1 MPLSVLL
8 GLVPGSGER
17 KVDGD
22 AVLVYWL
29 LVSSSFSMLSCSS
42 PFLGFF
48 FVVQYWCGYDGEWQW
63 LLDEEDDELTMAL
76 AVLVRLS
83 PFLFSFLCRSPLV
96 FPPVSPPFH
105 RLSLAFISQRMAC
118 DATSNLVT
126 ACRGIVAMKH
136 SHN

>member
-1 MPLSVLL
+1 MMPLSVLL

-48 FVVQYWCGYDGEWQW
+48 FRCP
-63 LLDEEDDELTMAL
+63 
-76 AVLVRLS
+76 VLVWL
-83 PFLFSFLCRSPLV
+83 
-96 FPPVSPPFH
+96 
-105 RLSLAFISQRMAC
+105 
-118 DATSNLVT
+118 
-126 ACRGIVAMKH
+126 
-136 SHN
+136 